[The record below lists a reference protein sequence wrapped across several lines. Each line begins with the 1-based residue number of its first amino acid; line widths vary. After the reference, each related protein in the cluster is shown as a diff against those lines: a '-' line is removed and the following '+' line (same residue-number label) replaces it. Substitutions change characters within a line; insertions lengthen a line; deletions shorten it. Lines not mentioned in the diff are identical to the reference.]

1 MSNPCAVI
9 FCRTRGRGSRL
20 ADPPW
25 SLLTSL
31 SWHNPQRLLCC
42 LGQNF
47 DQHICRDSWISVWH
61 LAGLCWTSNTG
72 YESQT
77 APCKVRLTGL
87 RAIKEACVVFKGQ
100 NFSFIPSSPPDT
112 LSVYFSFC
120 PKPSLFISHIL
131 EISFLSFILTVLF
144 FPHSFSEEASKIW
157 KESDIYIDNVPA
169 GLANVWKRP
178 HALGTNF
185 SLIGVK
191 HFNDWGD
198 CLVKAFFLYS
208 VWY

>member
-1 MSNPCAVI
+1 MAFNPYAISEVRFLLPPSWATEQIKAPSFSMSSPCAVI

-31 SWHNPQRLLCC
+31 SRHNPQRLLCC

-144 FPHSFSEEASKIW
+144 FHTVS
-157 KESDIYIDNVPA
+157 
-169 GLANVWKRP
+169 LKRR
-178 HALGTNF
+178 ARSGMNQTF
-185 SLIGVK
+185 TLIM
-191 HFNDWGD
+191 FQPD
-198 CLVKAFFLYS
+198 
-208 VWY
+208 